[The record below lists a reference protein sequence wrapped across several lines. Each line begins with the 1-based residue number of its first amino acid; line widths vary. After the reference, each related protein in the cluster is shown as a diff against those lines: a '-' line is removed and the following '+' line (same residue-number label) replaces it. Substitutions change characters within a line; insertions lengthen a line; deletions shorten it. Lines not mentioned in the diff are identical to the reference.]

1 MTEPTI
7 RRAGSADAAALAELG
22 ALTFV
27 ETFAHLYRPQDLQAF
42 LAEAHTVDYVAKDL
56 ADPRKAMWVVE
67 HGGQP
72 VGYALAGP
80 CDLPHDDVTEAC
92 GELKRFYMRRDAQGG
107 GVGRRLFDEIM
118 AWLQAAG
125 PRDVWIGV
133 WSENHSALRFYRHNG
148 FTKVGE
154 YGFRV
159 GEQLD
164 HEFILKKPAASFT
177 GAAPQLA

>member
-1 MTEPTI
+1 MTEPSI
-7 RRAGSADAAALAELG
+7 RRARSADAAALADIG
-22 ALTFV
+22 ALTFI
-27 ETFAHLYRPQDLQAF
+27 ETFAHLYRPEDLQAF
-42 LAEAHTVDYVAKDL
+42 LAEAHSVEAVAKDL
-56 ADPRKAMWVVE
+56 ANPRKALWIVE
-67 HGGQP
+67 RGGQP

-80 CDLPHDDVTEAC
+80 CDLPHDDVTDAC
-92 GELKRFYMRRDAQGG
+92 GELKRFYMRRDLQGG

-118 AWLQAAG
+118 DWLQAAG

-133 WSENHSALRFYRHNG
+133 WSENHKALRFYERNG
-148 FTKVGE
+148 FAKAGE

-164 HEFILKKPAASFT
+164 REFILKRPAASFA